1 MTREEPRSAPISS
14 EGRNTTLDA
23 VRGVAVLG
31 ILTMNAVS
39 YGLVDM
45 PAYFNLDAGGSRTWL
60 DWAIGGMGE
69 VLFDQK
75 FMGLF
80 SLLFG
85 AGIAMFADRAAARQ
99 RRPVWF
105 SLWRNALLLGIGIA
119 HMALWEGDVLV
130 LYAICSPL
138 IIAARRLR
146 PAVLVAI
153 GTALMLAVA
162 VVAVAVQ
169 AAIDDPASQL
179 SGYWL
184 GGEKSAGIE
193 LWFVGDFGARAL
205 GMMLI
210 GVALYRTGVVTG
222 ERPRAFYVRTARW
235 GLGVGLPLSAAG
247 LAIMASSGFSPDWAL
262 AGAAPNTLATIPL
275 SLAYLSLIALWDRR
289 AESGLRVRMRSVGR
303 MALTNYLAQ
312 SVLGVIVLRE
322 LLDTVDL
329 SRSQI
334 ALFILGVWAI
344 QLWWSQAW
352 LIRFRFGPAEWLW
365 RCATY
370 RRWQPLR
377 VSPN

>member
-1 MTREEPRSAPISS
+1 MTSEEPRSAPISS

-31 ILTMNAVS
+31 VLTMNAVS

-105 SLWRNALLLGIGIA
+105 SLWRNTLLLGIGIA

-146 PAVLVAI
+146 PSVLVTI
-153 GTALMLAVA
+153 GTVLVVAVA

-169 AAIDDPASQL
+169 AAIDDPASRL

-184 GGEKSAGIE
+184 EGEKSAGIE

-222 ERPRAFYVRTARW
+222 ERPRGFYVRTARW

-247 LAIMASSGFSPDWAL
+247 LAIVAASGFSPDWAL

-275 SLAYLSLIALWDRR
+275 SLAYLSLIALWNGR
-289 AESGLRVRMRSVGR
+289 AESGLRVRMRAVGR

-322 LLDTVDL
+322 LLGDVDL

-334 ALFILGVWAI
+334 ALFILGVWAT

-352 LIRFRFGPAEWLW
+352 LSRFRFGPAEWLW

-377 VSPN
+377 VSPS

>member
-1 MTREEPRSAPISS
+1 MTRGEPRSAPIST

-39 YGLVDM
+39 YGLMDM

-99 RRPVWF
+99 RRSVWF

-146 PAVLVAI
+146 PAVLLTI

-162 VVAVAVQ
+162 AVAVAVQ
-169 AAIDDPASQL
+169 AAIDDPARQL

-184 GGEKSAGIE
+184 EGEKSAGIE
-193 LWFVGDFGARAL
+193 LWFLGDFGARAL

-210 GVALYRTGVVTG
+210 GVALYRTGVVIG
-222 ERPRAFYVRTARW
+222 ERHRGFYMRTARW
-235 GLGVGLPLSAAG
+235 GLGVGLPLSATG
-247 LAIMASSGFSPDWAL
+247 LAIMAASGFSPDWAL
-262 AGAAPNTLATIPL
+262 AGAVPNTLATIPL

-322 LLDTVDL
+322 LLGDVDL

-352 LIRFRFGPAEWLW
+352 FSRFRFGPAEWLW

-377 VSPN
+377 ASPN

>member
-1 MTREEPRSAPISS
+1 MTRDEACSAPISS

-85 AGIAMFADRAAARQ
+85 AGIAMFADRSAARQ

-130 LYAICSPL
+130 LYAVCSPL

-169 AAIDDPASQL
+169 VAIDDPASQL

-184 GGEKSAGIE
+184 EGEKSAGIE

-222 ERPRAFYVRTARW
+222 ERPRDFYVRTARW
-235 GLGVGLPLSAAG
+235 GLGVGLPLSVAG
-247 LAIMASSGFSPDWAL
+247 LAIMAASGFSPDWAL

-289 AESGLRVRMRSVGR
+289 AESGLRIRIRAAGR

-322 LLDTVDL
+322 LLGDVDL

-352 LIRFRFGPAEWLW
+352 LSRFRFGPAEWLW

-377 VSPN
+377 VPPS

>member
-1 MTREEPRSAPISS
+1 MTREEPRSAPIST

-39 YGLVDM
+39 YGLDM
-45 PAYFNLDAGGSRTWL
+45 PSYFNLDASGSRTWL

-69 VLFDQK
+69 VLCDQK

-99 RRPVWF
+99 RRPVRF

-119 HMALWEGDVLV
+119 HTSLWEGDVLV

-146 PAVLVAI
+146 PSVLVTI

-169 AAIDDPASQL
+169 ATIDDPASQL

-184 GGEKSAGIE
+184 EGEKSAEIE

-222 ERPRAFYVRTARW
+222 ERPQGFYVRTARW

-247 LAIMASSGFSPDWAL
+247 LAIMAASGFSPDWAL

-289 AESGLRVRMRSVGR
+289 AESGLRVRVRAVGR

-322 LLDTVDL
+322 LLGDVDL

-352 LIRFRFGPAEWLW
+352 LSRFRFGPAEWLW

>member
-1 MTREEPRSAPISS
+1 MTREEPRSAPIST

-39 YGLVDM
+39 YGLDM
-45 PAYFNLDAGGSRTWL
+45 PSYFNLDASGSRTWL

-99 RRPVWF
+99 RRPVRF

-119 HMALWEGDVLV
+119 HTSLWEGDVLV

-146 PAVLVAI
+146 PSVLVTI

-169 AAIDDPASQL
+169 ATIDDPASQL

-184 GGEKSAGIE
+184 EGEKSAEIE

-222 ERPRAFYVRTARW
+222 ERPQGFYVRTARW

-247 LAIMASSGFSPDWAL
+247 LAIMAASGFSPDWAL

-289 AESGLRVRMRSVGR
+289 AESGLRVRVRAVGR

-322 LLDTVDL
+322 LLGDVDL

-352 LIRFRFGPAEWLW
+352 LSRFRFGPAEWLW